1 MTDPTTLEEALDQL
15 RTARSE
21 IDRLAAAVPVPN
33 VVRPTGGDAPD
44 AVYLSSDLRD
54 PVFFQAHRRGIL
66 KAAAE
71 GRIVNDGPDW
81 RIGGKRKE
89 GAK

>member
-1 MTDPTTLEEALDQL
+1 MTDPTTLEQAIAEL
-15 RTARSE
+15 RTARAE
-21 IDRLAAAVPVPN
+21 IDRLAAVPN
-33 VVRPTGGDAPD
+33 VVRPTGGDAPN
-44 AVYLSSDLRD
+44 AVFLSSDLRD

-66 KAAAE
+66 KAASE

-81 RIGGKRKE
+81 RVGGKRKE